1 MAGRQR
7 MKRAAVVIAV
17 LAAGLTLLPAT
28 AQHTVYLPL
37 VLANY
42 SASHDPW
49 QPQTL
54 LELTG
59 TGEVVTDNYTWPA
72 CEKTVFYWSAEVG
85 QYGSASL
92 IIKLYQIGR
101 EWPYYIVNEL
111 EFDAPHAIA
120 GQSLESLEGG
130 EYYLASSNTDARWS
144 LVVQCHD
151 GQPAQEGGMAIEGEG
166 FLVSNNYAL
175 PQCSKSV
182 FVWRIIPDDRGTAS
196 LIARLYRVGGTW
208 PVLLVNEV
216 AFNADEPVT
225 GEALA
230 PLSGGVYYLGTANP
244 NGIWSL
250 RWECRD

>member
-1 MAGRQR
+1 
-7 MKRAAVVIAV
+7 MKRTAVLIAV
-17 LAAGLTLLPAT
+17 LSVMLSLLPAT

-151 GQPAQEGGMAIEGEG
+151 GQPGLEGPLALEGSG
-166 FLVSNNYAL
+166 HIVSSNYSL
-175 PQCSKSV
+175 PRCSKSV
-182 FVWRIIPDDRGTAS
+182 FSWRIIPNDRGTAS
-196 LIARLYRVGGTW
+196 LIAKLFTVGEDR
-208 PVLLVNEV
+208 PDYLINELEFDAV
-216 AFNADEPVT
+216 EPVS
-225 GEALA
+225 GESLE
-230 PLSGGVYYLGTANP
+230 PLSGGLYYLSTENVNGT
-244 NGIWSL
+244 WSL